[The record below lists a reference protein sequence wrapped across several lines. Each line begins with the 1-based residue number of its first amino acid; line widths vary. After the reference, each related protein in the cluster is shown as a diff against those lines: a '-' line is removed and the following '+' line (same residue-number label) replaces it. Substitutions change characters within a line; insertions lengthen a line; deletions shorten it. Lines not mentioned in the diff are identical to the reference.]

1 MRKIILTQNRRYINV
16 EQNGKAT
23 KMLLYLPK
31 WTVLLKWPML
41 PCQQFQQ
48 LVLILNMLNVASFV
62 HLTGE
67 RFFSNF
73 SFLTNFC
80 FIPHL
85 DLTPHFHLPVMSPAH
100 LVYGVEFCSF
110 MHSRCTHCMAFS
122 RLSNSWIWL
131 LVLLSENQEIVL
143 KVLNTFFFSFLGSGP
158 QYQPPNILLT
168 FLKQS
173 VELFRIQI
181 KTQTFLYYFFLLQQI
196 LKCFGAAL
204 LFDFFEFQ
212 IWSCQK
218 LSQRFFCLST

>member
-1 MRKIILTQNRRYINV
+1 MSTQNRRHIDV

-23 KMLLYLPK
+23 KTLLYLPK
-31 WTVLLKWPML
+31 WTLLLKWPMS
-41 PCQQFQQ
+41 PRQQFQQ
-48 LVLILNMLNVASFV
+48 LVLILDMLSVASFV

-67 RFFSNF
+67 KFFSIF
-73 SFLTNFC
+73 SFLMNSC
-80 FIPHL
+80 SIPRL
-85 DLTPHFHLPVMSPAH
+85 GLTPHFHLPVMPPAH
-100 LVYGVEFCSF
+100 FVCWVGTCSF
-110 MHSRCTHCMAFS
+110 IHSRCTHCMAFS
-122 RLSNSWIWL
+122 GLSNSWIWL
-131 LVLLSENQEIVL
+131 LVLLSENQEMML
-143 KVLNTFFFSFLGSGP
+143 KVLNTFFFSFQGSGP

-204 LFDFFEFQ
+204 LFDFCEFQ